1 MGNHTQSLSH
11 RQTSPHVVRMDV
23 CILYAAN
30 AWLFPEYFVALLFVS
45 YHIPHHLEMRGS
57 IGTVAVVYSSVS
69 SALVT

>member
-1 MGNHTQSLSH
+1 
-11 RQTSPHVVRMDV
+11 MDV